1 MYRRPFSGS
10 SSSYTGSSTD
20 TTTPGGSLKKTVFK
34 TSEGR
39 QFITYNL
46 EVESTPGWVLRN
58 QLSDVMYTGGLW
70 ANTRTVHEIKNY
82 ENQVGGS
89 R

>member
-10 SSSYTGSSTD
+10 SSLYTGCSTN
-20 TTTPGGSLKKTVFK
+20 TTTPDGSLKKTVFK
-34 TSEGR
+34 TYEGQ
-39 QFITYNL
+39 QFNTYNL

-70 ANTRTVHEIKNY
+70 ADTRTVHEIKNY
-82 ENQVGGS
+82 ENQLGGS